1 MSKFKL
7 PKNSDTFF
15 ASFKQILNCHFQ
27 FGHSSAQ
34 SPRELVVSVSL
45 SVNLT
50 SLRGYVSQTSPYL
63 YVRGCYGCPAQGEK
77 AELKFDREIPSS
89 CLTCTLT
96 RCNAC
101 IHSVKDTYCLLRQCL
116 RVTRPLPWQAA
127 VTLLWLFMS
136 RLRTLRPASTAHS
149 SVTVPQSKMNK
160 NPLSSLK
167 QNRGRSIKNAKKLTN
182 KNLWHRYFYDYENIL
197 PNSVTKFSK
206 HNFWPVIFS
215 LWMQMSVSHAVNA
228 VIVVDKNNI
237 YVLINT

>member
-7 PKNSDTFF
+7 PKNSETFF

-63 YVRGCYGCPAQGEK
+63 YVRGCYECPAQGEK

-101 IHSVKDTYCLLRQCL
+101 IHSVKDTYFSASVSVSLGLFL
-116 RVTRPLPWQAA
+116 DK
-127 VTLLWLFMS
+127 LLWHCCGFSCPAFALCGQLPQHIAQWLCHRVRWTRIHWVRWNKIGEEAS
-136 RLRTLRPASTAHS
+136 R
-149 SVTVPQSKMNK
+149 M
-160 NPLSSLK
+160 LK
-167 QNRGRSIKNAKKLTN
+167 SWQTKTYGTDIL
-182 KNLWHRYFYDYENIL
+182 YDYENIL
-197 PNSVTKFSK
+197 PNSVTKCSK